1 MRFKEK
7 DMPYTTE
14 QLRWRNA
21 IKEKRKYAKQYTK
34 NKTED
39 ITGDWRPNKALVLKL
54 TNFLIPSSYYYYYEN
69 NGGMQ

>member
-21 IKEKRKYAKQYTK
+21 IKEKHKYAKQYTK

-39 ITGDWRPNKALVLKL
+39 ITGDWTPNKARGFK
-54 TNFLIPSSYYYYYEN
+54 TN
-69 NGGMQ
+69 

>member
-39 ITGDWRPNKALVLKL
+39 NWRLHEDQIRHW
-54 TNFLIPSSYYYYYEN
+54 F
-69 NGGMQ
+69 

>member
-39 ITGDWRPNKALVLKL
+39 ITGDWTPNKARGFK
-54 TNFLIPSSYYYYYEN
+54 TN
-69 NGGMQ
+69 